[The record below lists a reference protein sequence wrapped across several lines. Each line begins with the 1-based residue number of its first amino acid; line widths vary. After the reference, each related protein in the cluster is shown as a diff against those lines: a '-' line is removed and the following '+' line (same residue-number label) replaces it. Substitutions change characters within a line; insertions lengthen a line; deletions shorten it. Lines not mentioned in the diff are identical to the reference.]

1 MNQLTSDGW
10 AEFARAPEQ
19 GPVPVRRRGAA
30 LAGLSWI
37 AGALATAAAV
47 TIGAVLTVVFA
58 ATLAVMLVLTSALVA
73 VCALALRSRRGR
85 SPQGVLIEARRVGH
99 SWVAYGWDRRP
110 R

>member
-1 MNQLTSDGW
+1 MNQLTSEGW
-10 AEFARAPEQ
+10 AEFARDSGGRPA
-19 GPVPVRRRGAA
+19 PVRRRGAA

-37 AGALATAAAV
+37 GGALATAAAV

-73 VCALALRSRRGR
+73 VCALARRSRRR
-85 SPQGVLIEARRVGH
+85 RASSGVVIEARRDGH
-99 SWVAYGWDRRP
+99 SWVANDWDQSP